1 MPRRSKLHGI
11 FFQTP
16 ATTGWES
23 CRNGSENVS
32 DNHWT
37 ENELMFQM
45 TVWNS
50 HTERIEIQLIYGCK
64 VHLVTSIATAS
75 NVEGINRW
83 RRNQA
88 VIRDYAS
95 FFVDSEQLDHT
106 LWGLLVIIQ
115 QQYMLRRLVN
125 AQRGLPFD
133 LSTMERVTTPIKVTL
148 FIQQA
153 NGGM

>member
-1 MPRRSKLHGI
+1 MAQKPS
-11 FFQTP
+11 
-16 ATTGWES
+16 
-23 CRNGSENVS
+23 
-32 DNHWT
+32 
-37 ENELMFQM
+37 
-45 TVWNS
+45 
-50 HTERIEIQLIYGCK
+50 
-64 VHLVTSIATAS
+64 
-75 NVEGINRW
+75 
-83 RRNQA
+83 RNQGLR
-88 VIRDYAS
+88 VL
-95 FFVDSEQLDHT
+95 FVDSEQLDHT